1 MEKTV
6 RIALIGFLIVMAYAT
21 SIYLDAGSW
30 IVPFPIFSYI
40 ILVVIIVST
49 WSHKENYRAFIPLL
63 TVMSLRCLSNP
74 FTYTFFLDESSYLEF
89 TDGITL
95 SIFRIL
101 ETFSVFPLVI
111 LTVGFKG
118 NHLPRPLF
126 AVYPYPNPAIRFIQL
141 CVFYWVSNHYNLSKK
156 GTLKHSCLGP
166 FGNLWSLRRIQ
177 CVIELIQVNLN
188 MLG

>member
-40 ILVVIIVST
+40 LLVVVIASAVKLNDRYSAFVPILTCII
-49 WSHKENYRAFIPLL
+49 
-63 TVMSLRCLSNP
+63 LRCFSNP

-89 TDGITL
+89 IDGITL

-101 ETFSVFPLVI
+101 ETISVLPLVI
-111 LTVGFKG
+111 LTIGFK
-118 NHLPRPLF
+118 
-126 AVYPYPNPAIRFIQL
+126 
-141 CVFYWVSNHYNLSKK
+141 
-156 GTLKHSCLGP
+156 
-166 FGNLWSLRRIQ
+166 RIQ
-177 CVIELIQVNLN
+177 HKITALAMCALYILTLIPPLELFNYVFFTGFVITLVYLKNQHVSIPALVLLAIFDLLEGYSVLLA
-188 MLG
+188 

>member
-21 SIYLDAGSW
+21 SIYLDMGSW

-40 ILVVIIVST
+40 LLVVLIASV
-49 WSHKENYRAFIPLL
+49 WK
-63 TVMSLRCLSNP
+63 NP

-101 ETFSVFPLVI
+101 ETVSVFPLVI

-118 NHLPRPLF
+118 IQYKITALALCALYILTIIPPLDLFNYIFFSGLVITLMYLKKEHLSI
-126 AVYPYPNPAIRFIQL
+126 PALVLLAIFDL
-141 CVFYWVSNHYNLSKK
+141 LEGYSVL
-156 GTLKHSCLGP
+156 
-166 FGNLWSLRRIQ
+166 
-177 CVIELIQVNLN
+177 LN
-188 MLG
+188 

>member
-21 SIYLDAGSW
+21 SIYLDMGSW

-40 ILVVIIVST
+40 LLVVLIASV
-49 WSHKENYRAFIPLL
+49 WKNKENYSTFVPLL
-63 TVMSLRCLSNP
+63 TFVSLRCLSNP

-101 ETFSVFPLVI
+101 ETVSVFPLVI

-118 NHLPRPLF
+118 IQYKITALALCALYILTIIPPLD
-126 AVYPYPNPAIRFIQL
+126 
-141 CVFYWVSNHYNLSKK
+141 LS
-156 GTLKHSCLGP
+156 
-166 FGNLWSLRRIQ
+166 
-177 CVIELIQVNLN
+177 LIHI
-188 MLG
+188 

>member
-6 RIALIGFLIVMAYAT
+6 RIALVGFLIVMAYAT

-40 ILVVIIVST
+40 LLVVIIVST

-63 TVMSLRCLSNP
+63 TFMSLRCLSNP

-101 ETFSVFPLVI
+101 ETVSVFPLVI

-118 NHLPRPLF
+118 IQYKITSLALSALYILTLIPPLDLFNYVFFTGLVITIIYLKKEHLSI
-126 AVYPYPNPAIRFIQL
+126 PALVLLAIFDL
-141 CVFYWVSNHYNLSKK
+141 LEGYSVLLS
-156 GTLKHSCLGP
+156 
-166 FGNLWSLRRIQ
+166 
-177 CVIELIQVNLN
+177 
-188 MLG
+188 

>member
-6 RIALIGFLIVMAYAT
+6 RIALIGFLIVLAYAT
-21 SIYLDAGSW
+21 SIYIDAGSW

-40 ILVVIIVST
+40 LLVVIIVST

-63 TVMSLRCLSNP
+63 TFMSLRCLSNP

-89 TDGITL
+89 TDGIML

-101 ETFSVFPLVI
+101 ETVSVFPLVI

-118 NHLPRPLF
+118 IQYKITSLALCALYILTLIPPLDLFNYVFFTGLVITIIYLKKEHLSIPSLVLLAIFDLFEGYSVLF
-126 AVYPYPNPAIRFIQL
+126 A
-141 CVFYWVSNHYNLSKK
+141 
-156 GTLKHSCLGP
+156 
-166 FGNLWSLRRIQ
+166 
-177 CVIELIQVNLN
+177 
-188 MLG
+188 